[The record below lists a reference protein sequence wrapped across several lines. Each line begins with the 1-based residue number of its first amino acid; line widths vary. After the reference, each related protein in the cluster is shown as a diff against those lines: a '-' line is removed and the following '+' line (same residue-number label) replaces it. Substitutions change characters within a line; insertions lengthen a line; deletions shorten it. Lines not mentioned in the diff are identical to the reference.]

1 MMMTEMKWPG
11 WPVQPLLLLFVGIV
25 VLVAFVLLGTQGSR
39 TVCESRAEPPAT
51 SSEGSENG

>member
-1 MMMTEMKWPG
+1 MMIPEMKWPG
-11 WPVQPLLLLFVGIV
+11 GPELPLLLLFVGVV

-51 SSEGSENG
+51 APEGSVSR